1 MKAVPRYLSPQSLEL
16 ENTNG
21 QKVWLVSKSALSHV
35 IFNAAVTWTPLQ
47 LPGQASIDMS
57 IDGTASPR
65 QPTGVTPEPNLF
77 V

>member
-21 QKVWLVSKSALSHV
+21 QKVWLVSESALSHV

-47 LPGQASIDMS
+47 LARAS
-57 IDGTASPR
+57 
-65 QPTGVTPEPNLF
+65 EY
-77 V
+77 